1 MEKKILPLIIISLF
15 SLTCTS
21 PQLKPERVL
30 FDFSINTFDTSNN
43 HMLVTYKITNAT
55 KKDFVGGQWELH
67 WNQIVGTPL
76 SESLPDGVS
85 FEYVNGQQYLILNF
99 DEKWPLK
106 SGDSISFEGVQ
117 EGIISREVM
126 GPMGAFIVYNKNQ
139 VLDLET
145 RLHWEEAKGIANLN
159 IPSATERYQEYSSL
173 EPLPKEALSW
183 VVPQPQIIKQNA
195 GTRQVDHEW
204 HIFLENPLKQHKNIF
219 EKHFRQQF
227 EQSIF
232 WVDAPEKA
240 NVKIKHQSSIPSE
253 GYQLNI
259 NKASID
265 IEASRVT
272 GVFYALQ
279 SLDQIIHTASREQSA
294 WPLLEIEDA
303 PRFAYRGFMLDI
315 ARNFYDLEKIKQVID
330 AMGYYKLN
338 YLDLRLSDDE
348 GWRIEIPGLPELT
361 KVGGKRGFTSDES
374 DKLIPFYGSG
384 AGGGARGN
392 GFLSKDDFM
401 ILLTYA
407 HEKNI
412 TVLPQ
417 ISFPSHARAA
427 IRAMATRNDNTYRL
441 VDPQDQSQY
450 RSAQLFND
458 NVVCICQESAFD
470 FYEKVVLE
478 MKAMYEA
485 SGLSLTQFSIGADEL
500 PYGIWKDSALC
511 KAFMKKNHLKNTLE
525 LYNYGLK
532 KLKKIFDQHNI
543 VMSGWED
550 FLLEHSEKSQE
561 ETQIKKE
568 QFNQEV
574 IPYVWNNI
582 WGEGREDMIYKFA
595 NKGFKTVMSNSA
607 AFYFDMTDDRD
618 FENYGLNWS
627 GFVSYIDAWATDPE
641 NVFASVY
648 LTRKNNISA
657 EEIAKKTKLNPS
669 KASNLWGIQS
679 QLWTETVRD
688 ESIFDALFMPN
699 LIVFAERAWAPRP
712 QWISLKEE
720 AQINA
725 MKKAWNT
732 FSNTLGQRQLPL
744 IDQRLRPWTY
754 DLPKAGGLIK
764 DNKLY
769 LKQAFPGMEIR
780 YTLDGTVPTAKATLY
795 QKPLTIDNDATI
807 KVRVFN
813 ALGRG
818 GKTIEI
824 K

>member
-1 MEKKILPLIIISLF
+1 ME
-15 SLTCTS
+15 
-21 PQLKPERVL
+21 
-30 FDFSINTFDTSNN
+30 
-43 HMLVTYKITNAT
+43 VTYQITNAT
-55 KKDFVGGQWELH
+55 KKDFKGGQWELH

-76 SESLPDGVS
+76 WDSLPDGIS
-85 FEYVNGQQYLILNF
+85 FEYVNGQQYLILKF
-99 DEKWPLK
+99 DEKWSLR
-106 SGDSISFEGVQ
+106 SGDVISFKGIQ

-126 GPMGAFIVYNKNQ
+126 GPMGAFIVYDQNQ
-139 VLDLET
+139 VLELET
-145 RLHWEEAKGIANLN
+145 RLHWKEAQGLASLN
-159 IPSATERYQEYSSL
+159 IPTAAQRYEEYASL

-183 VVPQPQIIKQNA
+183 VVPHPKKIKQSA
-195 GTRQVDHEW
+195 GKKQPDQKW
-204 HIFLENPLKQHKNIF
+204 QIFLENPLKKHKSKF
-219 EKHFRQQF
+219 EKHLKQQF
-227 EQSIF
+227 EQSIS
-232 WVDAPEKA
+232 WVNAPEKA
-240 NVKIKHQSSIPSE
+240 NVKIQYQPHIPAE
-253 GYQLNI
+253 GYQLNL
-259 NKASID
+259 NEASID
-265 IEASRVT
+265 ILASNAV

-279 SLDQIIHTASREQSA
+279 SLDQIIHTASIEQTN

-361 KVGGKRGFTSDES
+361 TMGGKRGFTADES
-374 DKLIPFYGSG
+374 DRLIPFYGSG
-384 AGGGARGN
+384 AGGGDRGN
-392 GFLSKDDFM
+392 GFLSKADFM
-401 ILLTYA
+401 SLLAYA

-412 TVLPQ
+412 TVMPQ

-427 IRAMATRNDNTYRL
+427 IKAMSIRKDENYRL

-458 NVVCICQESAFD
+458 NVVCICQDSAFA
-470 FYEKVVLE
+470 FYEKVVTE
-478 MKAMYEA
+478 IKAMYEA
-485 SGLSLTQFSIGADEL
+485 TGLSLTQFSIGADEL
-500 PYGIWKDSALC
+500 PYGVWTASPIC
-511 KAFMKKNHLKNTLE
+511 EAFMDKHQLENTVA

-532 KLKKIFDQHNI
+532 KLKDLFDKHNI
-543 VMSGWED
+543 VMAGWED

-582 WGEGREDMIYKFA
+582 WGAGREDMIYKFA

-607 AFYFDMTDDRD
+607 AFYFDMTDDGD

-627 GFVSYIDAWATDPE
+627 GYVSYIDTWATDPE

-648 LTRKNNISA
+648 LTRKNNISP
-657 EEIAKKTKLNPS
+657 EEIANKTKLDPS
-669 KASNLWGIQS
+669 KAANLWGIQS
-679 QLWTETVRD
+679 QLWTETVRN

-699 LIVFAERAWAPRP
+699 LIVFAERAWAPQP
-712 QWISLKEE
+712 EWISLKEE
-720 AQINA
+720 AQIEA
-725 MKKAWNT
+725 MNQAWNT

-744 IDQRLRPWTY
+744 IDLRLSSWAY

-764 DNKLY
+764 DNKLF
-769 LKQAFPGMEIR
+769 LKQAFPGMEMR
-780 YTLDGTVPTAKATLY
+780 YTLDGSVPTAKATLY
-795 QKPLTIDNDATI
+795 RMPVSIDVNATV
-807 KVRVFN
+807 KVRIFN

-824 K
+824 NQTELQ